1 MYPTLLLTYFIS
13 AAVILLASPALM
25 VQVSLPYNKTGSA
38 SVLYNFILVF
48 SRVFCVYFIFY
59 YIHFKPHILKL
70 KFVLHLFKKFCNI
83 SFVIILPEDGID
95 YGTYRLSRNFGKELP
110 LYAAHGKEVPLYAA
124 HGKEL
129 PVHAAQIPEEHRFLL
144 LLLRSGSLKS
154 TGEIVA
160 GLLCAVSGESLML
173 AVESHLAICDASHI
187 QSIH

>member
-1 MYPTLLLTYFIS
+1 M
-13 AAVILLASPALM
+13 
-25 VQVSLPYNKTGSA
+25 
-38 SVLYNFILVF
+38 YNFILVF

-95 YGTYRLSRNFGKELP
+95 CGTYRLSRNFGKEL
-110 LYAAHGKEVPLYAA
+110 PLYAA